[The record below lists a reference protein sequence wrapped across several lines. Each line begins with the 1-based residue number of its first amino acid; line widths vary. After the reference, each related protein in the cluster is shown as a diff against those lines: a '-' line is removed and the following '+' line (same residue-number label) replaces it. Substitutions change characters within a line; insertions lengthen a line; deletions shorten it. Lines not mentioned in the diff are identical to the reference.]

1 MRYAISPPRLGDC
14 SSRFGILQKDPVSI
28 RQGKGEVVPVTPPTG
43 YLLLISVCWLLR
55 LRSSLSI
62 CALRKTPLGLR
73 VSNPVRKHNE
83 IYACPLRRI
92 DCQGAPLQ
100 AHRKFFRIQLGIDF
114 ERVALFA
121 FFHNRIGPR
130 FPAPIIME
138 L

>member
-1 MRYAISPPRLGDC
+1 MRHAVSPPRLGDC

-28 RQGKGEVVPVTPPTG
+28 RQGKGEVVPVTPP

-55 LRSSLSI
+55 LRSFLSI

-73 VSNPVRKHNE
+73 VRNPVRKQNE

-92 DCQGAPLQ
+92 DFQGAPLQ

-114 ERVALFA
+114 ERAALFA
-121 FFHNRIGPR
+121 FFHNRIGTR
-130 FPAPIIME
+130 FPALIIRME
-138 L
+138 P